1 MRHGARL
8 RAITTTLIRTD
19 RTRSMIVAIVD
30 YGAGNL
36 RSAEKALAAAG
47 KERAR
52 VVVTADPE
60 AVRRAD
66 RIVLPGVGAFADCK
80 RGLDALPGMVEAMEE
95 AVLKRG
101 KPFLGICVGMQLMAS
116 IGVEFG
122 THKGLDWIK
131 GKVVALDPADKS
143 LRIPQMGWNDLR
155 LTDVAHPALSATRT
169 GDHAYFV
176 HSYHFVTERPQDVLA
191 TVEYGGPVAAIIGRD
206 NLLGVQ
212 FHPEK
217 SQLVGLSLLA
227 SFLTWNP

>member
-1 MRHGARL
+1 
-8 RAITTTLIRTD
+8 
-19 RTRSMIVAIVD
+19 MIVAIVD

-36 RSAEKALAAAG
+36 RSAEKALAAAAKSCG
-47 KERAR
+47 RDGAR

-80 RGLDALPGMVEAMEE
+80 GGLDSLPGMVEALED
-95 AVLKRG
+95 AVLKQGR
-101 KPFLGICVGMQLMAS
+101 PFLGICVGMQLMAS
-116 IGVEFG
+116 EGVEFG

-131 GKVVALDPADKS
+131 GKVVVLDPADRS

-155 LTDVAHPALSATRT
+155 LTGIAHPALAATRT

-176 HSYHFVTERPQDVLA
+176 HSYHFVAERPEDVLA
-191 TVEYGGPVAAIIGRD
+191 TVEYGGPVTAIIGRD

-217 SQLVGLSLLA
+217 SQQVGLTLLA
-227 SFLTWNP
+227 SFLKWTP